1 MPNWCRNNVS
11 IQGKSEDVAKF
22 MDTITKWNEDE
33 GVQYYDFTAI
43 NPLPIEMEELHQ
55 GSREIDGVRCDAW
68 YEDIDGVRPLLDI
81 TKQELIDKYGV
92 YAPIDWQYDYWGTK
106 WGDLNT
112 QLQSDTTTGEYRK
125 VRFWFESAWGQPY
138 MLLND
143 ICTKF
148 NLTIRND
155 YDVEGDYESQTD
167 TYPIPQFE
175 SIVKASREARK
186 TMQDN
191 IKDKYGSKR

>member
-11 IQGKSEDVAKF
+11 IQGNADDVAKF
-22 MDTITKWNEDE
+22 MDTVTKWNEEE
-33 GVQYYDFTAI
+33 GMLYYDFTAV
-43 NPLPIEMEELHQ
+43 NPLPTEMEDLHQ
-55 GSREIDGVRCDAW
+55 GGRNIDDVYVDAW
-68 YEDIDGVRPLLDI
+68 YEDADGVRPLLDI

-112 QLQSDTTTGEYRK
+112 ELQSDNTTKDIRK

-143 ICTKF
+143 IATKF

-155 YDVEGDYESQTD
+155 YEVEGDYEEQT
-167 TYPIPQFE
+167 TTFPIPDYE
-175 SIVKASREARK
+175 SLVKSQRLASASMRDSIRNK
-186 TMQDN
+186 
-191 IKDKYGSKR
+191 S